1 MKILA
6 FFGLSALLACPT
18 LAIGQSYA
26 AQAKAGYRSL
36 PVVTSDRIPA
46 PDASQIHSS
55 WPQIEQQA
63 SFFGY
68 SLAGT
73 GWSYREVESPLLSEN
88 ILLQFHRPQATS
100 TGASAFTAL
109 VSRVTGQVL
118 VVPVLYGGAVPWN
131 SAAEE
136 DYTRAIFNR
145 VLRASQARAALNPD
159 GNWATLALTFAAI
172 AGDDPLVLTQQS
184 GSPFLASASIPTL
197 ILGSDHRY
205 RSVALTDLRA
215 PAGGYQI
222 WHLRFSTLTGRL
234 VSAQTSYKPYAQ
246 VERVATSS
254 LPARRIESAT
264 QPSVRILNPAPPPTP
279 VVLHP
284 ENPLARN

>member
-109 VSRVTGQVL
+109 VSRVTGRVL

-284 ENPLARN
+284 KNPLARN